1 MHFISSQTVG
11 KRMSN
16 EKNDKRDKAINAI
29 SKDPYRII
37 KGNPI
42 INAKFDISAIQM
54 KIFLHMIASIDQAK
68 DSIPIIKITV
78 KDFQRL
84 TGINSNNIYAHVEKE
99 AMKMREKRIFFSNN
113 KITFDANLISAF
125 VYYKDEGYFTLEIPQ
140 ALHPFLLQ
148 IKENFTVLDIRN
160 ILRLDSVYAMRFY
173 EFCKEYERFGKFRFD
188 VDELKATLGLSARY
202 KNYFDFKKKVIE
214 QAKKELSLNAE
225 IYFEYQEIKN
235 GKKVESIE
243 FYIKKNIIIND
254 DVQTISIIK
263 NPDLGNTS
271 DDKNDRDVIVEQI
284 FQNVKVYE
292 ITLKTVENWVKEFP
306 YEQIILGIDYVLNEV
321 KAGKPIANV
330 GGYLNQMVRN
340 PTLFEKKTLT
350 KADELKKKQLKKEEL
365 KKQDEVNK
373 LEAKKEELKI
383 AYSNAKRKVAL
394 TILESNPELY
404 LLVLNKLQGSL
415 LGQMNY
421 NSYMNFCEKNTS
433 NESFIKYFSQDASFF
448 AGVMNAMSS
457 EFPEILA
464 VKAQFDK
471 NANRL
476 GIQLI

>member
-1 MHFISSQTVG
+1 
-11 KRMSN
+11 MSN

-243 FYIKKNIIIND
+243 FHIKKNVIIND

-263 NPDLGNTS
+263 NTDFEESPEITTDLTS
-271 DDKNDRDVIVEQI
+271 TLNQI
-284 FQNVKVYE
+284 FSKVKDYE
-292 ITLKTVENWVKEFP
+292 ITLKTVENWLKEIP
-306 YEQIILGIDYVLNEV
+306 EEQIILGIDYVLNEV
-321 KAGKPIANV
+321 KTGKEITNV

-340 PTLFEKKTLT
+340 PILFEKSAQT
-350 KADELKKKQLKKEEL
+350 KSEALKKKQQNKEEQ
-365 KKQDEVNK
+365 KKQDDAKK
-373 LEAKKEELKI
+373 LE
-383 AYSNAKRKVAL
+383 
-394 TILESNPELY
+394 
-404 LLVLNKLQGSL
+404 
-415 LGQMNY
+415 
-421 NSYMNFCEKNTS
+421 
-433 NESFIKYFSQDASFF
+433 
-448 AGVMNAMSS
+448 
-457 EFPEILA
+457 
-464 VKAQFDK
+464 
-471 NANRL
+471 
-476 GIQLI
+476 

>member
-1 MHFISSQTVG
+1 
-11 KRMSN
+11 MSN

-243 FYIKKNIIIND
+243 FHIKKNVIIND

-263 NPDLGNTS
+263 NTDFEESPESTTDLTS
-271 DDKNDRDVIVEQI
+271 TLNQI
-284 FQNVKVYE
+284 FSKVKDYE
-292 ITLKTVENWVKEFP
+292 ITLKTVENWLKEIP
-306 YEQIILGIDYVLNEV
+306 EEQIMLGIDYVLNEV
-321 KAGKPIANV
+321 KTGKKITNV

-340 PTLFEKKTLT
+340 PILFEKSSQT
-350 KADELKKKQLKKEEL
+350 KSEALKKKQQNKEEQ
-365 KKQDEVNK
+365 KKQDDAKK
-373 LEAKKEELKI
+373 LEAKREELKV
-383 AYSNAKRKVAL
+383 AFSNAKREVAFL
-394 TILESNPELY
+394 DSSIKPRI
-404 LLVLNKLQGSL
+404 V
-415 LGQMNY
+415 
-421 NSYMNFCEKNTS
+421 
-433 NESFIKYFSQDASFF
+433 FI
-448 AGVMNAMSS
+448 
-457 EFPEILA
+457 
-464 VKAQFDK
+464 
-471 NANRL
+471 
-476 GIQLI
+476 GIE

>member
-1 MHFISSQTVG
+1 
-11 KRMSN
+11 MSN

-243 FYIKKNIIIND
+243 FHIKKNVIIND

-263 NPDLGNTS
+263 NTDFEESPERTTDLTS
-271 DDKNDRDVIVEQI
+271 TLNQI
-284 FQNVKVYE
+284 FSKVKDYE
-292 ITLKTVENWVKEFP
+292 ITLKTVENWLKEIP
-306 YEQIILGIDYVLNEV
+306 EEQIILGIDYVLNEV
-321 KAGKPIANV
+321 KTGKKITNV

-340 PTLFEKKTLT
+340 PILFEKSTQT
-350 KADELKKKQLKKEEL
+350 KSEALKKKQQNKEEQ
-365 KKQDEVNK
+365 KKQDDAKK
-373 LEAKKEELKI
+373 LEAKREELKV
-383 AYSNAKRKVAL
+383 AFSNAKREVAL
-394 TILESNPELY
+394 KILVSNPELY

-421 NSYMNFCEKNTS
+421 NSYMNYCEKSVS
-433 NESFIKYFSQDASFF
+433 NESFIQYFTDDASFF
-448 AGVMNAMSS
+448 AGVMNAMTS
-457 EFPEILA
+457 EFPDIMA
-464 VKAQFDK
+464 VKTQFEK
-471 NANRL
+471 TANRL

>member
-1 MHFISSQTVG
+1 
-11 KRMSN
+11 MSK
-16 EKNDKRDKAINAI
+16 EKSDKRDKAINAI
-29 SKDPYRII
+29 SNDPYRII

-188 VDELKATLGLSARY
+188 VEELKATLGLSARY

-214 QAKKELSLNAE
+214 QARKELSQNAE
-225 IYFEYQEIKN
+225 IYFEFQEIKN

-243 FYIKKNIIIND
+243 FIIKKNIIIND
-254 DVQTISIIK
+254 DIQTISIIK
-263 NPDLGNTS
+263 N
-271 DDKNDRDVIVEQI
+271 NDSEDSIENEQPSIVEQI
-284 FQNVKVYE
+284 FAKVKDYG
-292 ITLKTVENWVKEFP
+292 ITLKTVEHWVKEVP
-306 YEQIILGIDYVLNEV
+306 EEQILLGVEYVLKEV
-321 KAGKPIANV
+321 KSGKQIINV

-340 PTLFEKKTLT
+340 PILFEKKTLD
-350 KADELKKKQLKKEEL
+350 KAEEL
-365 KKQDEVNK
+365 KKTQQKKEVQKKQNDVEK
-373 LEAKKEELKI
+373 IEAKREELKI
-383 AYSNAKRKVAL
+383 AYSNAKREVAL
-394 TILESNPELY
+394 RILQTNPGLY
-404 LLVLNKLQGSL
+404 LLILNKLQGSL

-421 NSYMNFCEKNTS
+421 NSYMNYCEKKLS
-433 NESFIKYFSQDASFF
+433 NESFIKYFSDDASFF

-457 EFPEILA
+457 EFPDIVA

-471 NANRL
+471 AANRL
-476 GIQLI
+476 GVQLI